1 MSSAISIIFYLTNEM
16 PVETA
21 ISALSVFRKRT
32 KQTHEI
38 LRASP
43 WSIEQLIGLDVE
55 TQLLPTEPHC
65 WPEYILHKVGKP
77 CDSNENVSLAI
88 FTDRDT
94 SAPFQGIWWKA
105 CVAN

>member
-43 WSIEQLIGLDVE
+43 WSIEVLIFCILTFARIFILSKAIEPYTQIHAYRVAWLLVLQQLIGLDVE
-55 TQLLPTEPHC
+55 TQLLPT
-65 WPEYILHKVGKP
+65 GKTI
-77 CDSNENVSLAI
+77 N
-88 FTDRDT
+88 
-94 SAPFQGIWWKA
+94 
-105 CVAN
+105 